1 MLGKLMKYDL
11 RSCLRKF
18 WMLWAGLAAL
28 AMLNGY
34 TINHVLDNSRFDGLL
49 AFLFGVLPLILF
61 FVLGIA
67 TAILILVFI
76 CDRFYKGL
84 LGDEGYLAFT
94 LPVSS
99 AEHIASK
106 ALVSLILV
114 VISGVVVVISAILLF
129 SVGDWSNFSS
139 FLARAAQR
147 IREISWPKGT
157 FGLVVEGIVFFLV
170 GSLAQTLHIYLA
182 IAVGHLARKHRVAYA
197 ILAYIGINIVLS
209 IILNII
215 GSHGLS
221 FLENLSFF
229 MVDASGFHGSL
240 RSVLLAGASL
250 ILSQIVLCTAFFFGT
265 KAILDHR
272 LNLE

>member
-1 MLGKLMKYDL
+1 MKYDL

-34 TINHVLDNSRFDGLL
+34 TINHVLDNSRFSGLP

-114 VISGVVVVISAILLF
+114 VHQRRRRGHQRHPSLLRRRLEQ
-129 SVGDWSNFSS
+129 
-139 FLARAAQR
+139 FLL
-147 IREISWPKGT
+147 IP
-157 FGLVVEGIVFFLV
+157 
-170 GSLAQTLHIYLA
+170 
-182 IAVGHLARKHRVAYA
+182 RKP
-197 ILAYIGINIVLS
+197 
-209 IILNII
+209 
-215 GSHGLS
+215 
-221 FLENLSFF
+221 
-229 MVDASGFHGSL
+229 
-240 RSVLLAGASL
+240 
-250 ILSQIVLCTAFFFGT
+250 CTE
-265 KAILDHR
+265 DP
-272 LNLE
+272 

>member
-28 AMLNGY
+28 AVLNGY
-34 TINHVLDNSRFDGLL
+34 TINHVLDNSRFEGFL

-106 ALVSLILV
+106 ALVSLILMI
-114 VISGVVVVISAILLF
+114 ISAVVVVISATLLF
-129 SVGDWSNFSS
+129 SVGDWSSFSS
-139 FLARAAQR
+139 FLATVSQR

-157 FGLVVEGIVFFLV
+157 GGLVAEAVLFFLV

-182 IAVGHLARKHRVAYA
+182 IAIGHLAKKHRVAYA
-197 ILAYIGINIVLS
+197 ILAYIGINIVFS
-209 IILNII
+209 ILANII
-215 GSHGLS
+215 GSHSISL
-221 FLENLSFF
+221 LENYSFYLD
-229 MVDASGFHGSL
+229 DA
-240 RSVLLAGASL
+240 
-250 ILSQIVLCTAFFFGT
+250 
-265 KAILDHR
+265 
-272 LNLE
+272 

>member
-28 AMLNGY
+28 AVLNGY

-99 AEHIASK
+99 AETTCARIWTY
-106 ALVSLILV
+106 ALP
-114 VISGVVVVISAILLF
+114 
-129 SVGDWSNFSS
+129 DWMS
-139 FLARAAQR
+139 
-147 IREISWPKGT
+147 EMYWM
-157 FGLVVEGIVFFLV
+157 E
-170 GSLAQTLHIYLA
+170 
-182 IAVGHLARKHRVAYA
+182 
-197 ILAYIGINIVLS
+197 
-209 IILNII
+209 
-215 GSHGLS
+215 
-221 FLENLSFF
+221 
-229 MVDASGFHGSL
+229 L
-240 RSVLLAGASL
+240 RSMYRNG
-250 ILSQIVLCTAFFFGT
+250 
-265 KAILDHR
+265 
-272 LNLE
+272 

>member
-28 AMLNGY
+28 AILNGY
-34 TINHVLDNSRFDGLL
+34 TINHVLNNNAFEGFL

-61 FVLGIA
+61 FVLGVA

-114 VISGVVVVISAILLF
+114 VISGFVVAISAFLLF
-129 SVGDWSNFSS
+129 SVGDWTNFSS
-139 FLARAAQR
+139 FLASVARG
-147 IREISWPKGT
+147 IREIAWPKGT
-157 FGLVVEGIVFFLV
+157 AGLAVELVLFLLV

-182 IAVGHLARKHRVAYA
+182 IAIGHLAKKHRVAYA

-209 IILNII
+209 IVANML
-215 GSHGLS
+215 GSHGFK
-221 FLENLSFF
+221 FLENLSVYI
-229 MVDASGFHGSL
+229 VDSSGFHGSL
-240 RSVLLAGASL
+240 RSALLAGASL
-250 ILSQIVLCTAFFFGT
+250 IFSQLVLCADYFFGT
-265 KAILDHR
+265 KVILDRR

>member
-11 RSCLRKF
+11 RSCVRKF
-18 WMLWAGLAAL
+18 WMLWAGLGAL
-28 AMLNGY
+28 AILNGF
-34 TINHVLDNSRFDGLL
+34 TINHVLNNNSFEGFL
-49 AFLFGVLPLILF
+49 AFLLGVLPLILF
-61 FVLGIA
+61 FILGVA

-114 VISGVVVVISAILLF
+114 VISGVVVMISAFLLF
-129 SVGDWSNFSS
+129 SVGDWTNFSS
-139 FLARAAQR
+139 FLASVAQG

-157 FGLVVEGIVFFLV
+157 GGLVVEMILFILA

-182 IAVGHLARKHRVAYA
+182 IAIGHLAKKHRVAYA

-209 IILNII
+209 MIANII
-215 GSHGLS
+215 GSHGFK
-221 FLENLSFF
+221 FLENLSFYI
-229 MVDASGFHGSL
+229 DSSGFHGSL
-240 RSVLLAGASL
+240 RSALITGASL
-250 ILSQIVLCTAFFFGT
+250 IFSQLVLCAAYFFGT
-265 KAILDHR
+265 KVILDRR

>member
-34 TINHVLDNSRFDGLL
+34 TINHVLDNSRFDGFL

-94 LPVSS
+94 LPVNS

-114 VISGVVVVISAILLF
+114 VISGVVVVISAVLLF
-129 SVGDWSNFSS
+129 SIGDWSSFSS
-139 FLARAAQR
+139 FLASVAQG
-147 IREISWPKGT
+147 IHEISWPKGT
-157 FGLVVEGIVFFLV
+157 GGLVVEGIVFFLV

-182 IAVGHLARKHRVAYA
+182 IAIGHLARKHRVAYA

-209 IILNII
+209 ILANII

-221 FLENLSFF
+221 FLENLSFYI
-229 MVDASGFHGSL
+229 DSTGFHGSL
-240 RSVLLAGASL
+240 RSVLLTGGSL
-250 ILSQIVLCTAFFFGT
+250 ILSQIVLCAAFFFGT